1 MCLPCNKDSRDDR
14 RKIRKERNSDHV
26 GQQKGAE
33 QKGMGVKEVTTG
45 YES

>member
-14 RKIRKERNSDHV
+14 RKVRKERNSDHV
-26 GQQKGAE
+26 GQEKEAE
-33 QKGMGVKEVTTG
+33 QKEMGVKEMTTG

>member
-1 MCLPCNKDSRDDR
+1 MCLPCYKDSRDDR
-14 RKIRKERNSDHV
+14 RKIKERNSDHV
-26 GQQKGAE
+26 GQEKGAE